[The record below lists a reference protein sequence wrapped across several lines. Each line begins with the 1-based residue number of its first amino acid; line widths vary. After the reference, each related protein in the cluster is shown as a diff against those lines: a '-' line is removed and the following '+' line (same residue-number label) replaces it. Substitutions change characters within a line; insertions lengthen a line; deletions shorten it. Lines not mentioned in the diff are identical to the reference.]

1 MADRIRALVS
11 RLHPEVRKTLELAAG
26 DALARTHYNLGIEH
40 FLLSLLAPGQEMR
53 RLTMH
58 FDVDPDELQ
67 QQLRVVLDTFK
78 RGNSRAPALD
88 PALLDL
94 LASSWMAATLDL
106 EAQQMTAGA
115 ILLGLADKH
124 LVPVW
129 RDTLPGLMRISPD
142 KLLALLKAGPGA
154 ASGAVANPSAR
165 PPRAFL
171 SYRRSD
177 AEAMAQ
183 MLFYCLLNQVDGI
196 ALFRDSDTLQPGMVY
211 ADMIDQT
218 IANCDVVLVLIGK
231 KWLNAK
237 HADGRLRL
245 ADADDLVR
253 LEVASALR
261 QSKKVFPCL
270 LNGARMP
277 KAEQLS
283 PDLQAVTRLH
293 ATPLS
298 QASFDRDVKPL
309 VDALQQL
316 VASAPAAGRGS

>member
-1 MADRIRALVS
+1 MTHRLRALMS
-11 RLHPEVRKTLELAAG
+11 RLHPEVRKALELAAG
-26 DALARTHYNLGIEH
+26 DALSRTHYHLEIEH
-40 FLLSLLAPGQEMR
+40 LMLSLLAPSQEMR
-53 RLTMH
+53 RLTTH

-67 QQLRVVLDTFK
+67 HRLRAVLDTFK
-78 RGNSRAPALD
+78 RGNSRAPAFA

-106 EAQQMTAGA
+106 EAQQVTAGA
-115 ILLGLADKH
+115 ILLGLADEH

-129 RDTLPGLMRISPD
+129 RDSLPGLMRISPD
-142 KLLALLKAGPGA
+142 KLQAWLKAASGA
-154 ASGAVANPSAR
+154 ASGAAADPSAR
-165 PPRAFL
+165 PPRVFL

-183 MLFYCLLNQVDGI
+183 TLFWCLLNQVDGI
-196 ALFRDSDTLQPGMVY
+196 ALFRDSDTLQPGMAY
-211 ADMIDQT
+211 ADIIDQT

-261 QSKKVFPCL
+261 QGKKVFPCL

-283 PDLQAVTRLH
+283 PDLQPVTRLH
-293 ATPLS
+293 ATPIS

-316 VASAPAAGRGS
+316 VAGAPVAG